1 MQYEF
6 LKNFPK
12 RMKNVGLYG
21 VLIQNSI
28 QKTSWKQFGFLK
40 FDEQMNLIFAVML
53 YIMEQSLREE
63 NCTLDD
69 IGAYIDT
76 INTRY
81 LGKEISYDDCRK
93 LGDFVVN
100 VILSNEGRAMYF
112 DGYDF
117 EENDYHVMH
126 ISYVANRIVYLD
138 QEVRRTSYYLTDDG
152 YNLILSTLEIENNMK
167 LTIHEMIFQMHLE
180 KQSYDKAVDEIK
192 NVFNL
197 MRIQLQKIQ
206 EAMGKIRRNAL
217 NYSVKDYEEI
227 LLENLDT
234 ISDTKEKFQKYRELV
249 RSRVKKLEEEN
260 INVRRLGEKEEENLE
275 NLRIIESYLNRTID
289 EHQKIL
295 SSHFDL
301 KALYTRELEALSQ
314 MSLIRRFSMRN
325 DFYDKVLENPS
336 ALGNLDYFLRPLFN
350 REPDKVYN
358 LNQALLYQ
366 KPSVRNEDEDTEEML
381 DFDEDAYLKEQE
393 EKRRQKLKRYESS
406 LGFLLEQAS
415 EKGEISLS
423 DIWKNIQ
430 ENEKNAEEMQQ
441 QLIPNVEIFKEI
453 MVELIRNKEIN
464 MEVLKKE
471 RSEFIQDQTADFQLN
486 EMLLQLSEE
495 RFSDKKIGKIEIYR
509 IEDGSTV
516 TCDNVF
522 SENGV
527 KKSIRCSN
535 ILIRIMRNEE

>member
-21 VLIQNSI
+21 ALIQNSI

-63 NCTLDD
+63 NCTMDD

-358 LNQALLYQ
+358 LNKALLYQ

-464 MEVLKKE
+464 MEALKKE

-516 TCDNVF
+516 TFDNVF
-522 SENGV
+522 SEIGV

>member
-1 MQYEF
+1 
-6 LKNFPK
+6 
-12 RMKNVGLYG
+12 
-21 VLIQNSI
+21 
-28 QKTSWKQFGFLK
+28 
-40 FDEQMNLIFAVML
+40 
-53 YIMEQSLREE
+53 
-63 NCTLDD
+63 
-69 IGAYIDT
+69 
-76 INTRY
+76 
-81 LGKEISYDDCRK
+81 
-93 LGDFVVN
+93 
-100 VILSNEGRAMYF
+100 
-112 DGYDF
+112 
-117 EENDYHVMH
+117 
-126 ISYVANRIVYLD
+126 
-138 QEVRRTSYYLTDDG
+138 
-152 YNLILSTLEIENNMK
+152 
-167 LTIHEMIFQMHLE
+167 
-180 KQSYDKAVDEIK
+180 
-192 NVFNL
+192 

-260 INVRRLGEKEEENLE
+260 INVCRLGEKEEENLE

-358 LNQALLYQ
+358 LNKALLYQ

-406 LGFLLEQAS
+406 LRFLLEQAS
-415 EKGEISLS
+415 EK
-423 DIWKNIQ
+423 
-430 ENEKNAEEMQQ
+430 
-441 QLIPNVEIFKEI
+441 
-453 MVELIRNKEIN
+453 R
-464 MEVLKKE
+464 
-471 RSEFIQDQTADFQLN
+471 
-486 EMLLQLSEE
+486 
-495 RFSDKKIGKIEIYR
+495 
-509 IEDGSTV
+509 
-516 TCDNVF
+516 
-522 SENGV
+522 
-527 KKSIRCSN
+527 
-535 ILIRIMRNEE
+535 

>member
-63 NCTLDD
+63 NCTMDD

-217 NYSVKDYEEI
+217 NYSVKDYAEI

-358 LNQALLYQ
+358 LNKALLYQ

-453 MVELIRNKEIN
+453 MVELIKNQQIDIRA
-464 MEVLKKE
+464 LRKE
-471 RSEFIQDQTADFQLN
+471 RSEYIREKADSFQLN
-486 EMLLQLSEE
+486 EMLLDLADRQG
-495 RFSDKKIGKIEIYR
+495 DPIQR
-509 IEDGSTV
+509 IEVYRLEDGKV
-516 TCDNVF
+516 IEFGRVK
-522 SENGV
+522 SEDGRIKRV
-527 KKSIRCSN
+527 ACSN
-535 ILIRIMRNEE
+535 VLLRVIREDR